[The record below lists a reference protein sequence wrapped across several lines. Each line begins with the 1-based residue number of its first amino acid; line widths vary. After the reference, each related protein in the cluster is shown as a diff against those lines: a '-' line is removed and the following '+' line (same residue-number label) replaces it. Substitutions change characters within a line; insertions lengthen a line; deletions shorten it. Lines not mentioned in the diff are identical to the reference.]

1 MVFPSR
7 VRVKSMLHLLRQV
20 IIQDFFC
27 ATKPYKRFVRR
38 ITAPNS
44 FLFPLLLHTISTMS
58 SHSSLVIT
66 TLLFSLLIAC
76 VSAQVG
82 PSIKTPEYNSTVTP
96 GDHITIE
103 YEYQN
108 MGTGN
113 YTLGKS
119 LHEKNENSISN

>member
-1 MVFPSR
+1 
-7 VRVKSMLHLLRQV
+7 
-20 IIQDFFC
+20 
-27 ATKPYKRFVRR
+27 
-38 ITAPNS
+38 
-44 FLFPLLLHTISTMS
+44 MS
-58 SHSSLVIT
+58 SHFSLVIT
-66 TLLFSLLIAC
+66 TLLFSLLVAC

-119 LHEKNENSISN
+119 LHEKTENSISN